1 MTRKHVSLIIIIVS
15 FCSLWS
21 PLGAAAETPDAV
33 TPPYGP
39 LRLVNQ
45 QPLQLLF
52 LQPFPDMAEA
62 VDSKR
67 GLIHVNVALTN
78 TLVEQN
84 REVTADLNLE
94 MVRAVLDLR
103 YGLVS
108 GLEVGFELPILFTYE
123 GILDPFIKG
132 VEDLLHATRDLRGAE
147 DAGDFSYRVER
158 GDRRLLQGHE
168 DALGPG
174 DVVLKVKVRLLREQ
188 PLLPAMSLRAA
199 VKLPTGATSRAFGSG
214 EIDGGFGLLLQKTWA
229 RWTFYVNADVIFPGE
244 AFEAGD
250 LSLQPFFG
258 GVAAVEWHLSQRV
271 SLVAQLRGD
280 TRPFHDTIPILDRR
294 LIETLLGFNWA
305 LSRSLQLQG
314 GLAED
319 QFNSACCAADVSFF
333 LNITGR
339 L

>member
-1 MTRKHVSLIIIIVS
+1 MTRKHVSVMIIVG

-21 PLGAAAETPDAV
+21 PCGAAAETLDVAP
-33 TPPYGP
+33 PPYGP

-52 LQPFPDMAEA
+52 LQLFPDIAEA
-62 VDSKR
+62 VDAKR
-67 GLIHVNVALTN
+67 GLIHVNVALSN

-84 REVTADLNLE
+84 REVSADLNLE
-94 MVRAVLDLR
+94 MVRTVLDLR
-103 YGLVS
+103 YGLVA
-108 GLEVGFELPILFTYE
+108 GLEVGFELPILFTYG
-123 GILDPFIKG
+123 GILDPFIEG
-132 VEDLLHATRDLRGAE
+132 VEDFFHAARDLRGAE

-158 GDRRLLQGHE
+158 GERRLLQGHE

-174 DVVLKVKVRLLREQ
+174 DVVLKVKIRLLHER
-188 PLLPAMSLRAA
+188 PLVPAISLRAA
-199 VKLPTGATSRAFGSG
+199 LKLPTASTSRAFGSG
-214 EIDGGFGLLLQKTWA
+214 EVDGGFGLLLQKTLA
-229 RWTFYVNADVIFPGE
+229 RWTFYVNADVTFPGE
-244 AFEAGD
+244 AFETGD
-250 LSLQPFFG
+250 LSLQPFFS

-305 LSRSLQLQG
+305 LSRPLQLQG

>member
-1 MTRKHVSLIIIIVS
+1 MTRKYVSVIIIAS
-15 FCSLWS
+15 LCSLWS
-21 PLGAAAETPDAV
+21 ACGAAAETPDTA

-62 VDSKR
+62 VDAKR
-67 GLIHVNVALTN
+67 GLIHVNVALSN

-84 REVTADLNLE
+84 REVSADLDLE

-108 GLEVGFELPILFTYE
+108 GLEVGFELPILFTYG
-123 GILDPFIKG
+123 GILDPFIQG
-132 VEDLLHATRDLRGAE
+132 VEDFFHATRDLRGDE
-147 DAGDFSYRVER
+147 DAGEFSYRVER
-158 GDRRLLQGHE
+158 GDRLLLQGDE

-174 DVVLKVKVRLLREQ
+174 DVVLKVKVRVLRER
-188 PLLPAMSLRAA
+188 PLVPAMSLRAA
-199 VKLPTGATSRAFGSG
+199 VKLPTGSTSRAFGSG
-214 EIDGGFGLLLQKTWA
+214 EVDGGFGLLLQKTLA
-229 RWTFYVNADVIFPGE
+229 RWTFYVNADVIFPGA
-244 AFEAGD
+244 AFEAAD
-250 LSLQPFFG
+250 LSLQPFFS
-258 GVAAVEWHLSQRV
+258 GVAAAEWHLSHRLSMVLQV
-271 SLVAQLRGD
+271 RGD
-280 TRPFHDTIPILDRR
+280 TRPFHDTIPILDKQ
-294 LIETLLGFNWA
+294 LIESLLGFNWA

-333 LNITGR
+333 LNMTGR